1 MNMIKK
7 IFVRIYIKVLS
18 TKDIMKNFYLPNI
31 FNLKN
36 VFYNGIPSCQQ
47 KVIFSGKGK
56 VIIGS
61 KCSFGYKLGGR
72 FKYGV
77 IEIQARTPNAKI
89 DLGNHISTNNNLFI
103 CSSNHVTIGNETLIG
118 ENVTIMDFEAHGI
131 EPNKRRS
138 VGEIGEVKIGKNVW
152 VGNNVTILKNSEIGD
167 NSIVAAGAIV
177 NKKFPPNVI
186 IGGIPAK
193 IIKSIADYNE

>member
-1 MNMIKK
+1 MVKK
-7 IFVRIYIKVLS
+7 IFILIYVKFLSVKNRI
-18 TKDIMKNFYLPNI
+18 TNFYIPNI
-31 FNLKN
+31 FRLKN
-36 VFYNGIPSCQQ
+36 VYYKESPSCQQ

-103 CSSNHVTIGNETLIG
+103 CSSNHVIIGNETLIG

-131 EPNKRRS
+131 EPNKRRNI
-138 VGEIGEVKIGKNVW
+138 GEIGEVKIGKNVW
-152 VGNNVTILKNSEIGD
+152 IGNNVTILKNSEIGD

-177 NKKFPPNVI
+177 NKEFPPNVI

-193 IIKSIADYNE
+193 IIKSLADYNE